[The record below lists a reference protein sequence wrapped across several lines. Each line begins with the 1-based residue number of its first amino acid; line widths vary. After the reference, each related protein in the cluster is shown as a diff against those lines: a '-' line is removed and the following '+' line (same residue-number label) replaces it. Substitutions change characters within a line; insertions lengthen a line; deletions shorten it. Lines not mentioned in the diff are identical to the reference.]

1 MVFSLDI
8 VRDTKREKKKIHV
21 LKEHCDLAVNR
32 KLGVKF
38 MFLYFVNVDKGV
50 IFNLIIL
57 IMLLSMQGNENFSNL
72 LKR

>member
-8 VRDTKREKKKIHV
+8 VRDTKMEKKIHV
-21 LKEHCDLAVNR
+21 LKQYCDLSINR